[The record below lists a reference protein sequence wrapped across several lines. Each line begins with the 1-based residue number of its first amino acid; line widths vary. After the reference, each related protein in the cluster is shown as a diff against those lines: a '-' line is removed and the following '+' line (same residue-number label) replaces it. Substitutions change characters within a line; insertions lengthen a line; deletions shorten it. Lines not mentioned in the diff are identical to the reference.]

1 MRIVFMGTPAFA
13 VETFRR
19 IVADGHEIGGVFTQP
34 DKPQG
39 RKMRLTPPPVKL
51 AAEEIGAP
59 VFQPA
64 TLKDP
69 AVQRTI
75 FNLAPQVIVVVAYG
89 QILPEKVLN
98 IPKLGCINLHASLLP
113 HYRGAAPIQWA
124 VINGERETGVT
135 TMHMAKGLD
144 TGDMILKRTVPI
156 GEDETY
162 GELHDKLMRV
172 GARLVS
178 ETLPLLESGNAPRE
192 KQDDALA
199 TYAPRITHETGL
211 LDFAKSAAAAHNLVR
226 GLSPAPGAYT
236 NFRGKGLKVWSTR
249 LSGVRNGVPG
259 TVFPDGETLEV
270 LCGDGCCVRLL
281 EVQEQGGKRMDVAL
295 YLRGHHPLPGERMGV

>member
-1 MRIVFMGTPAFA
+1 MRIVFMGTPDFA
-13 VETFRR
+13 VETFKR
-19 IVADGHEIGGVFTQP
+19 IVADGHEICGVFTQP

-51 AAEEIGAP
+51 AAEEIEAT
-59 VFQPA
+59 VFQPV

-69 AVQRTI
+69 AVQHTI
-75 FNLAPQVIVVVAYG
+75 FKLAPQVIMVVAYG
-89 QILPEKVLN
+89 QILPEAVLN
-98 IPKLGCINLHASLLP
+98 IPALGCINLHASLLP
-113 HYRGAAPIQWA
+113 RYRGAAPIQWA
-124 VINGERETGVT
+124 VINGELETGVT

-156 GEDETY
+156 GENETY

-192 KQDDALA
+192 AQNDALSS
-199 TYAPRITHETGL
+199 YAPRITRETGL
-211 LDFAKSAAAAHNLVR
+211 LDFAKPARAVHNLVR

-236 NFRGKGLKVWSTR
+236 VFHGKALKIWETR
-249 LSGVRNGVPG
+249 LAGVLDGHPG
-259 TVFPDGETLEV
+259 EVFAGEKTLDV
-270 LCGDGCCVRLL
+270 CCGDGRCVRVLQ
-281 EVQEQGGKRMDVAL
+281 VQEQGGKRMDIAL
-295 YLRGHHPLPGERMGV
+295 YLRGHRLLPGERMGA